1 MAVNSSERANAVL
14 PSQVCQDL
22 CSMQFSNSCSTEKTR
37 LFHAAFQNPKDSSQA
52 EKQYYPP
59 FSLVLGWLVE
69 AESRIIP
76 TGDEPKSTEIK
87 QRNIFFHQIVSLTSW
102 EQDASKKPYFLV
114 AHMGAG
120 WLEWGPSTVVCWEC
134 LNFASSWDGVYH
146 QGCVLLCHTSPQQSL
161 GNEWHS

>member
-1 MAVNSSERANAVL
+1 MQCCLPRFAKTSALCNSQTAAVL
-14 PSQVCQDL
+14 RRPG
-22 CSMQFSNSCSTEKTR
+22 CSTLPFRTPR
-37 LFHAAFQNPKDSSQA
+37 TAA
-52 EKQYYPP
+52 KQRNSITPP

-102 EQDASKKPYFLV
+102 EQDASKKTYFLV